1 MSEHAGQQEHIG
13 QPAHHIVPLKIYFAV
28 FAALMIG
35 TTLTVWAAFFDFG
48 ALNTVI
54 ALAIAGIKATLV
66 ILFFMHVKY
75 SKPLLWV
82 MIGSGFFWLALLV
95 TLTISDYL
103 SRPV

>member
-1 MSEHAGQQEHIG
+1 MSEHAGQQNHIG
-13 QPAHHIVPLKIYFAV
+13 QPTHHIVPLKIYFAV
-28 FAALMIG
+28 FAALMTG

-48 ALNTVI
+48 PLNTVI

-82 MIGSGFFWLALLV
+82 LIGSGFFWLALLV
-95 TLTISDYL
+95 TLTISDYV

>member
-1 MSEHAGQQEHIG
+1 MSEHAGQLGHVG
-13 QPAHHIVPLKIYFAV
+13 QPTHHIVPLKTYFAV

-48 ALNTVI
+48 PLNTVI

-82 MIGSGFFWLALLV
+82 FIGSGFFWLALLV
-95 TLTISDYL
+95 TLTISDYAT
-103 SRPV
+103 RPV